1 MNQSSIAQGSTAS
14 VTTLKKSESIR
25 ISELERA
32 IRINSLVR
40 VVMDSVVVLVML
52 MFGQG
57 AKTAFQSM
65 VESNQQTIQVA
76 IEAKQGIDQ
85 ISAWIEKHR
94 KDEEAMISQ
103 AEMLSRQL
111 KQVKP

>member
-1 MNQSSIAQGSTAS
+1 MQSSIPSAK
-14 VTTLKKSESIR
+14 TLKRSESIKV
-25 ISELERA
+25 SELERA

-57 AKTAFQSM
+57 AKTAYQSM
-65 VESNQQTIQVA
+65 VVSNQQTIQATNEV
-76 IEAKQGIDQ
+76 KQGIDQ
-85 ISAWIEKHR
+85 IATWIEKHR

-103 AEMLSRQL
+103 AELLRRQL
-111 KQVKP
+111 GKLKP